1 MKKLHL
7 ALVVLCIAVSDLAPH
22 PAGAADEY
30 PSKAIRII
38 VPFPAGSSADVRTRQ
53 LVPFLTQ
60 YLKQPIVIDNR
71 PGAAGSIGAGLAA
84 KSAPDGYTV
93 TYIGS
98 SRNRVGDF

>member
-1 MKKLHL
+1 MRMEKLHL
-7 ALVVLCIAVSDLAPH
+7 LLCVLCIALSELAVP
-22 PAGAADEY
+22 PASAADEY

-60 YLKQPIVIDNR
+60 HLGQPIFIDNR

-84 KSAPDGYTV
+84 KSAPDGYTI
-93 TYIGS
+93 T
-98 SRNRVGDF
+98 